1 MGISFTRPEWL
12 LALPLIAAALVWS
25 ARGSFAGLAGAR
37 QWLAWG
43 ARIGLMLALVFAL
56 AGAQLVQ
63 PARDLAVIFAL
74 DASHSVPTAERER
87 ALEFVREALE
97 YRGGD
102 DHAAL
107 VVFGREALVESESLS
122 KPADVQVVSDTTGG
136 YSNLAGGLRLALGM
150 VPPESAGRV
159 VLLSDGNENMGS
171 ATEEVLAARAG
182 RVTVDV
188 VPLGTRV
195 TQDVLVDAVDM
206 PSAARQGEPVPVRVA
221 VRSSHPAQASVT
233 VLVDDE
239 PINTQTMTLGAGS
252 TSLVVPVQFEEPG
265 LHRVDVAVSGTGD
278 DCPENNVGSGF
289 VRVRGEPRVLVVDG
303 VPEEA
308 GALRR
313 ALRELDI
320 EVTVVGPAGM
330 PTDAADL
337 EAWDAVLLSDLPAW
351 KMQHRQMMMLR
362 DAVRDRGIG
371 LGMVGGEMSF
381 GAGGYYRTPVE
392 EALPVTMD
400 VTKQRVFPAAAVL
413 IVMDTSGSMGME
425 EDGSTKIEL
434 AAEAGAAVVDLL
446 QPYDSVGFLASDPA
460 PTMVCELR
468 TLENK
473 ESVKA
478 DIRSVRP
485 GGGGIAVYPS
495 LSAAYDVLADSKA
508 PTRHIIMLADG
519 SDCDEQGGSV
529 ALVHQMAGE
538 KITTT
543 AIAFGDGP
551 HVPFLQ
557 DVARAGGGQYYLAER
572 ARDLKAIF
580 TREALTVA
588 KSVLIEESFR
598 AQPAEASE
606 VTSGVDFSTAP
617 PLLGYVAT
625 SRRGL
630 AKTPLV
636 SHKDD
641 PLLAHWNFG
650 LGRSIAFTSDAKAHW
665 AAHWLGWSGF
675 GKLWGQAVRW
685 VLRRPDSGDL
695 QARVERSGDQARVV
709 VEAIREDGSVINGL
723 DVRATMAMPDGSRQD
738 VPLPQSGPGTYA
750 AQVEAAASG
759 PYVVGVNAQGPSG
772 FSARQS
778 IGFSVDYPP
787 DYADTEPN
795 ESLLRSLARQTG
807 GQVMSDPA
815 AAFEPPEIAPKRRT
829 DIWRLL
835 LWLAA
840 LVLPLDVA
848 VRRLVV
854 SREDVARAMAMAG
867 AAASRLK
874 RPRREPEP
882 ATVDRLLEVAR
893 AERDRRLRDV
903 PTVTTTAPP
912 ADPSQIT
919 APPVTAPD
927 AEPKPAPEQEAAPEE
942 EAPADESMT
951 ERLLRKKREMR
962 KGS

>member
-12 LALPLIAAALVWS
+12 MALPVIAAALVWS
-25 ARGSFAGLAGAR
+25 ARGSFAGLVGVR

-43 ARIGLMLALVFAL
+43 ARIVLMLALVMAL

-63 PARDLAVIFAL
+63 PARELAVIFAL
-74 DASHSVPTAERER
+74 DASQSVPVAERER
-87 ALEFVREALE
+87 AMEFVREALE

-107 VVFGREALVESESLS
+107 VVFGREALVESENLTSA
-122 KPADVQVVSDTTGG
+122 ADVQIVSETTGG

-159 VLLSDGNENMGS
+159 ILLSDGNENMGS

-182 RVTVDV
+182 RVGVDV

-221 VRSSHPAQASVT
+221 VRSSHPAAATVT
-233 VLVDDE
+233 VLVDDR
-239 PINTQTMTLGAGS
+239 PVSTQTMTVGAG
-252 TSLVVPVQFEEPG
+252 TTALGVPVQFDEPG

-289 VRVRGEPRVLVVDG
+289 VRVRGEPRVLVVDSAPDE
-303 VPEEA
+303 V

-313 ALRELDI
+313 ALQELDI
-320 EVTVVGPAGM
+320 EVTVTGPAGL

-362 DAVRDRGIG
+362 DSVRDRGIG

-381 GAGGYYRTPVE
+381 GAGGYYHTPVE

-400 VTKQRVFPAAAVL
+400 VSKQRVFPASAVL
-413 IVMDTSGSMGME
+413 IVMDTSGSMGAQ

-473 ESVKA
+473 ESVKS

-495 LSAAYDVLADSKA
+495 LSAAYDVLAGSKA
-508 PTRHIIMLADG
+508 PVRHIIMLADG
-519 SDCDEQGGSV
+519 SDCDEQDGSV
-529 ALVHQMAGE
+529 ALVYKMAAE

-543 AIAFGDGP
+543 AIAFGSGP
-551 HVPFLQ
+551 HVPFLK

-606 VTSGVDFSTAP
+606 VTSGVDFAAAP

-625 SRRGL
+625 SARGL
-630 AKTPLV
+630 ARTPLV

-641 PLLAHWNFG
+641 PVLAHWNFG

-665 AAHWLGWSGF
+665 AAHWIGWSGF

-685 VLRRPDSGDL
+685 VLRRPESGDL
-695 QARVERSGDQARVV
+695 QARVERMGDEARVV
-709 VEAIREDGSVINGL
+709 VEAIREDGTVINGL
-723 DVRATMAMPDGSRQD
+723 DVRATLAMPDGSRRELS
-738 VPLPQSGPGTYA
+738 LPQSGPGTYA
-750 AQVEAAASG
+750 AEVEAAASG
-759 PYVVGVNAQGPSG
+759 PYVVGVNAQGAEG
-772 FSARQS
+772 FEARQS
-778 IGFSVDYPP
+778 VGFSVDYPP

-795 ESLLRSLARQTG
+795 EALLRSLAQQTG

-815 AAFEPPEIAPKRRT
+815 AAFEPPETAPKRRT

-840 LVLPLDVA
+840 LLLPLDVA

-854 SREDVARAMAMAG
+854 TRQDVAGIVAVAG
-867 AAASRLK
+867 AAALRLRRT
-874 RPRREPEP
+874 RPKAEP

-893 AERDRRLRDV
+893 AEREREA
-903 PTVTTTAPP
+903 TEH
-912 ADPSQIT
+912 
-919 APPVTAPD
+919 PVTVAPAPD
-927 AEPKPAPEQEAAPEE
+927 AAPPPMAPTTAMAPEPESPVEREEPAE
-942 EAPADESMT
+942 EAPQDESMT
-951 ERLLRKKREMR
+951 ERLLRRKREMR
-962 KGS
+962 EDE